1 MLADTSLLRRTT
13 QDKLGNDRQAIRRG
27 TQLPAP
33 SAPKGETGPPREA
46 APAPAGLLDYAAF
59 VLEQEARY
67 CQQ

>member
-1 MLADTSLLRRTT
+1 MLADTSLLRPP
-13 QDKLGNDRQAIRRG
+13 QDKLGNDRQAFRRG

-33 SAPKGETGPPREA
+33 PAPKGETGHPREA
-46 APAPAGLLDYAAF
+46 PPPAGLLDYAAF